1 MHNANTSSSASGAR
15 SGFRLTISSLV
26 CTLFLLAVA
35 LPLAYM
41 AGVMVG
47 RSCPVAPTAVERMKD
62 EEQARVEEAREAREA
77 QEAGSAGEARHAQH
91 ARTAKNAKDGRAG
104 AKVPAQEEAGSAAG
118 SQAILGPAELSYS
131 RVLRAAPGEKVQE
144 PKPVRF
150 APAVDKEK
158 EAAMPKMAPGMSP
171 AVIEGPPE
179 PPAQKADAYDFVFQV
194 ATVDSLAKAEDLRLK
209 IEEKGYRT
217 RLQQQGRRVV
227 VFVLARGPEEKGA
240 EVRSAMMRL
249 HLGEPLERGRK
260 PVFRPASLQ

>member
-1 MHNANTSSSASGAR
+1 VHNANTSSSASGAR
-15 SGFRLTISSLV
+15 SGFRLTVSSLV

-62 EEQARVEEAREAREA
+62 EEQARADEAREAREA
-77 QEAGSAGEARHAQH
+77 GELRKDRHAG
-91 ARTAKNAKDGRAG
+91 DERAG
-104 AKVPAQEEAGSAAG
+104 AQDPAQEEAGGASG

-131 RVLRAAPGEKVQE
+131 RMLRAAPGEKVQE

-227 VFVLARGPEEKGA
+227 VLVLARGPEEKGA

>member
-1 MHNANTSSSASGAR
+1 MPAGSTPETPVHNANTSSSASGAR
-15 SGFRLTISSLV
+15 RGFRLTLSSLV

-35 LPLAYM
+35 LPLAYL
-41 AGVMVG
+41 AGVMAG

-62 EEQARVEEAREAREA
+62 EEQARAEEAREARQA
-77 QEAGSAGEARHAQH
+77 RAGEDAL
-91 ARTAKNAKDGRAG
+91 AKEKAEAAG
-104 AKVPAQEEAGSAAG
+104 AQDV
-118 SQAILGPAELSYS
+118 LGPAELSYS

-144 PKPVRF
+144 PRPARF

-194 ATVDSLAKAEDLRLK
+194 ATVDSQASAEDLRLK

-217 RLQQQGRRVV
+217 RVQRQGRRFV

-240 EVRSAMMRL
+240 EVRSAMQRL

>member
-1 MHNANTSSSASGAR
+1 MPSDNTSSSASGAR

-77 QEAGSAGEARHAQH
+77 GSAEEARHAQN
-91 ARTAKNAKDGRAG
+91 AKNAKDGSAG
-104 AKVPAQEEAGSAAG
+104 AKASAQEDAGSAAG

-217 RLQQQGRRVV
+217 RLQQQGRHVV
-227 VFVLARGPEEKGA
+227 VLVLARGPEEKGA

>member
-1 MHNANTSSSASGAR
+1 MHNANTPTSGSGTR
-15 SGFRLTISSLV
+15 RGFRLTLSSLV

-62 EEQARVEEAREAREA
+62 EEQARAEEAREARQA
-77 QEAGSAGEARHAQH
+77 RAGEESPEEEQ
-91 ARTAKNAKDGRAG
+91 AG
-104 AKVPAQEEAGSAAG
+104 AAGAQAV
-118 SQAILGPAELSYS
+118 LGPAELSYS

-227 VFVLARGPEEKGA
+227 VLVLARGPEEKGA

-249 HLGEPLERGRK
+249 RLGEPLERGRK

>member
-1 MHNANTSSSASGAR
+1 MPAGSTPETPVHNANTSSSASGAR
-15 SGFRLTISSLV
+15 RGFRLTLSSLV

-62 EEQARVEEAREAREA
+62 EEQARAEEAREAREA
-77 QEAGSAGEARHAQH
+77 GDEP
-91 ARTAKNAKDGRAG
+91 AG
-104 AKVPAQEEAGSAAG
+104 AREPGAEDAAGAG

-144 PKPVRF
+144 PRPARF

-194 ATVDSLAKAEDLRLK
+194 ATVDSQASAEDLRLK

-217 RLQQQGRRVV
+217 RVQRQGRRFV

-240 EVRSAMMRL
+240 EVRSAMQRL
-249 HLGEPLERGRK
+249 HLGDPLERGRK